1 MKIILNLIK
10 VESTLYNIM
19 KDSTIIIN
27 EILESVERLI
37 KNIKTLLTDIKK
49 LFKKK
54 KNITI

>member
-1 MKIILNLIK
+1 
-10 VESTLYNIM
+10 M
-19 KDSTIIIN
+19 KDSTIIMN

>member
-1 MKIILNLIK
+1 
-10 VESTLYNIM
+10 M

-54 KNITI
+54 KYITI

>member
-1 MKIILNLIK
+1 
-10 VESTLYNIM
+10 M